1 MATITKF
8 PAIRHL
14 RSEPSMHVLR
24 FRRGALERSGRGLAF
39 WFFPL
44 STTLAEVPCDDRDET
59 FLFHGRSHDYQDVT
73 AQGVITYRVVDAEV
87 LATRVDFSIDPSTG
101 AYRQTPL
108 EQLSQLLIQAAQQHA
123 WDYLSGTPVRELLA
137 DGVEQIRE
145 RITAGLTGDATLA
158 SMGLEVVSIRVQRVA
173 PTAELE
179 KALQA
184 PTTESIQQQA
194 DQAIF
199 ERRALAVEKERAIQE
214 NELQNQIELSK
225 REEELIAQQGT
236 NERNRATEQAEA
248 QRIASDAK
256 AARQRTESAA
266 RADSIVKVEEANVGA
281 ERDRMDIFRDLP
293 PHVLIGMA
301 AKELAGKLET
311 IEHLNISPEMLGPI
325 LQRLMSAGT
334 KHLEAENG
342 ESADPERN

>member
-8 PAIRHL
+8 PGIRHL
-14 RSEPSMHVLR
+14 RSEPSVHVLQ
-24 FRRGALERSGRGLAF
+24 FRRGDLVRSGRGLAF
-39 WFFPL
+39 WFLPL
-44 STTLAEVPCDDRDET
+44 STTLAEIPCDDRDET

-73 AQGVITYRVVDAEV
+73 AQGVITYRVTDPET
-87 LATRVDFSIDPSTG
+87 LAKRVDFSLDPSTG

-145 RITAGLTGDATLA
+145 RITAGLTEDFTLK
-158 SMGLEVVSIRVQRVA
+158 SMGLEVVSVRVQRVA

-194 DQAIF
+194 DEAIF
-199 ERRALAVEKERAIQE
+199 QRRALAVEKERAIQE

-225 REEELIAQQGT
+225 REEELIAQQGA

-256 AARQRTESAA
+256 AERQRTEASA
-266 RADSIVKVEEANVGA
+266 RADSIVKVEEAKVGA

-293 PHVLIGMA
+293 AHVLMGLA
-301 AKELAGKLET
+301 AQELARKLEK

-325 LQRLMSAGT
+325 LQRLMAAGT
-334 KHLEAENG
+334 QHLENGAHAE
-342 ESADPERN
+342 AERN

>member
-8 PAIRHL
+8 PGLRHL
-14 RSEPSMHVLR
+14 RSEPSMHVLQ
-24 FRRGALERSGRGLAF
+24 FRRGALARSGRGLAF

-73 AQGVITYRVVDAEV
+73 AQGVITYRVIDPETVSS
-87 LATRVDFSIDPSTG
+87 RVDFSIDPVTG

-137 DGVEQIRE
+137 DGVERIRD
-145 RITAGLTGDATLA
+145 RITAGLTADATLA
-158 SMGLEVVSIRVQRVA
+158 SMGLEVVSVRVQRVA
-173 PTAELE
+173 PTVELE

-194 DQAIF
+194 DEAIF
-199 ERRALAVEKERAIQE
+199 QRRALAVEKERAIQE
-214 NELQNQIELSK
+214 NELKNQIELAK
-225 REEELIAQQGT
+225 REEELISQQGA
-236 NERNRATEQAEA
+236 NERSRATEQAEA
-248 QRIASDAK
+248 QRIAADAK

-266 RADSIVKVEEANVGA
+266 RADSITQVEEAKVGA

-293 PHVLIGMA
+293 SHVLLGLA
-301 AKELAGKLET
+301 AQELAGKLEK

-334 KHLEAENG
+334 KHLEAETG
-342 ESADPERN
+342 DASAAERH